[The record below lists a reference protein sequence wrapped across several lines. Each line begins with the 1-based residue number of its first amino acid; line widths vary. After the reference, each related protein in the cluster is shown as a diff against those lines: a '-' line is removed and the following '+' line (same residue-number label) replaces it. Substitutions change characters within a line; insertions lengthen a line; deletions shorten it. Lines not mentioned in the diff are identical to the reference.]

1 MPELS
6 NNFLKGRMNKD
17 LDDRIVPRGE
27 YRDALNI
34 EVSTTENADI
44 GTVQNLKGNKQI
56 VSGIFNSIHDSNIYT
71 TEGAGVYSSLYTD
84 QYGTANNNEST
95 SSNVFNE
102 IIYNPSIIPLT
113 STTNIGHR
121 STILEIGKSYTVTF
135 DVEVNINN
143 YNTDGEYT
151 YTAGIVG
158 SEDSDNF
165 TSTIN
170 VQNNVLIANA
180 DSSTGVLFTNFTK
193 TFFAQ
198 NEYIQIYASKSFS
211 GLIKNITV
219 VESNVLVSDSSN
231 AITVGSK
238 EDTTTDTIYN
248 FVYKASDVKSSTF
261 SNSQG
266 IVKSVNVGIVSDCI
280 ISHKPNTSTEDSVD
294 EVVFTDVYKVV
305 LAPIKSSTGKL
316 PMSTSDGIPTSTTI
330 TGLPYIVNEEG
341 ITEIQGIRLGMDI
354 AYINTSGIDFWAG
367 KGVKVTNIYFDTNTS
382 TGAITITNP
391 HSVNLYNNNAVEEG
405 HTLEFTSNRILNF
418 TCGTI
423 EKELNV
429 DNTPSSNSPIGTNI
443 HAINIVED
451 FIYFT
456 DGRNEPK
463 KIDIKRFTESTRS
476 IFHHTFLTE
485 INTSDPVKFAVE
497 EKHVTVIK
505 AKPTSHPYL
514 LMNGKFR
521 NKTGYIKI
529 SGNIYNGKGDFP
541 AAFYAVE
548 TSCLVQS
555 DSFEP
560 ITFLKDDDNIKSF
573 NTEIGIGVSIN
584 NINWKEGDNIILTG
598 LTSTKK
604 VNIRIVNAL
613 PNSLQFNKFTVKVIS
628 FDSSYEHNNFQAES
642 WTAELEAPKAIYE
655 RNFVSFATRYKYDN
669 NEYSAIGPYSEA
681 AFLPSAYSYKA
692 ETGFNASMEN
702 TLRSLEIF
710 DFVPSDIQK
719 DVKAVDIILKDHFS
733 TNAYVIKTVEKDTPE
748 WNTIGH
754 GANQGRYEIN
764 SEVKGTTVPSLQ
776 LSRVFDAVPVKAK
789 TQEFIASRLMYG
801 NYTESYNMVD
811 HGQSSIDFSMI
822 SDFENIDG
830 YTVDLGTGSSP
841 NDLFASCNPFFDVTT
856 ESHKYIHNYF
866 KQQHQLTPEAS
877 NNYDD
882 TDTSSSQAIFCA
894 EDIDTFY
901 NGGTVG
907 NGPRYAK
914 VLIPIIPKDED
925 NDDNVTHLFPSL
937 NDLASSS
944 NDEGASGN
952 YQDFNCT
959 HDDTY
964 NTGVNEP
971 GNNELS
977 SSITPFIYKLPS
989 DGEYTINVSTRANAR
1004 YFYGKDLHT
1013 LWAASGAPNSHT
1025 AQWSPGPTQL
1035 SKAMPSRLEVHKV
1048 DIAGNSLGIIKDSEN
1063 LLNTNTPFATT
1074 KYSTYAASELL
1085 TEEPLN
1091 GKQYRLTQG
1100 SKPLHNHRNT
1110 NSGDSPNIPY
1120 HQLRRKITVGTG
1132 SSLSAN
1138 DYIGIFYVYQVSFLP
1153 TTNTPVYTPPF
1164 VDYNIALGQ
1173 SYASFTP
1180 NHAENANIR
1189 FLIDS
1194 TTTVYNIDAPLTTN
1208 SVEVY
1213 KPAKSVKSNR
1223 SYETGVT
1230 YLDEYGRE
1238 STVMISETA
1247 SLEIN
1252 EKFSDKKNIIT
1263 SCIKSNAPKWATH
1276 YKYYIK
1282 ESGQKT
1288 PNIVMY
1294 KAYSNEESG
1303 DSSYA
1308 WLSFNSNDFS
1318 KVNVDDYLL
1327 AKKMHGNNKAVNNI
1341 LARYRVLDVSA
1352 QVPSFVTDDGET
1364 TPLQVTASDASGKF
1378 FVKVERLGLIHII
1391 NESTDDAFFAFAAD
1405 DANTAIG
1412 AVFEIESE
1420 SASNEGFF
1428 WETSKAY
1435 PIILNNK
1442 TIHQYITAG
1451 DKIEM
1456 DSLYDPA
1463 TGLYLKSEEIHIWNQ
1478 NNTSVKVLDA
1488 NGAVSFPNVIN
1499 TLDDNQLCTIVLN
1512 KSVGLVS
1519 SNLNGNYIIAKFVKE
1534 DGSYVTARVA
1544 NIDNNSI
1551 TIIPYTHPVS
1561 KVAQGAL
1568 NKIALPWFNCFTWFN
1583 GVESDTIGDIFNG
1596 KTLYPYIS
1604 GGKQSGFNAS
1614 DYFADYGEENNKHDI
1629 IYSQLLNESSNIDMT
1644 NQFIL
1649 ADSII
1654 KKLNS
1659 SHGQIN
1665 SIISRNN
1672 DLLVF
1677 CEDKVLKI
1685 LSSGKDALFNADGN
1699 PQLIASNRVLGQS
1712 MPFVGDFGCQ
1722 HPESIAVDEYRVYFI
1737 DKARGCALRLSRN
1750 GITQISNEG
1759 MSTWF
1764 NENLE
1769 KAQSVVGSF
1778 DDKKSEYN
1786 ITVHDITSSLVDK
1799 NVYTLSFDESANGW
1813 VSFKS
1818 FIQENGLSLNNR
1830 YYTFKKGRIYLH
1842 HSDDA
1847 LRNNFY
1853 GVQGNS
1859 TVTSLINMQ
1868 PNIVKSFAVINYE
1881 GSQAEVVKSLTDDR
1895 HDNIQA
1901 KSGWSVELLKTDQQ
1915 EGLVEEFIE
1924 KEGRWYN
1931 NIKGKKE

>member
-34 EVSTTENADI
+34 EVSTTESADI

-56 VSGIFNSIHDSNIYT
+56 VSGIFHSIHDSNVYT
-71 TEGAGVYSSLYTD
+71 TEGAIVHSSLYTS
-84 QYGTANNNEST
+84 QYGIPTSSEST

-102 IIYNPSIIPLT
+102 IVYSPIVIPLT
-113 STTNIGHR
+113 STKNIGYK
-121 STILEIGKSYTVTF
+121 SALLESGKSYTVTF

-143 YNTDGEYT
+143 YTTDGEYT
-151 YTAGIVG
+151 YRAGIVG

-180 DSSTGVLFTNFTK
+180 DASTGVLFTNFTK

-198 NEYIQIYASKSFS
+198 NEYIQIYANKSFS

-248 FVYKASDVKSSTF
+248 FVYKASDIKSSTF
-261 SNSQG
+261 ANSQG
-266 IVKSVNVGIVSDCI
+266 VVKSRKLGIISDAI
-280 ISHKPNTSTEDSVD
+280 ISHKPDTSNETSVD

-305 LAPIKSSTGKL
+305 LAPIKSESGKL
-316 PMSTSDGIPTSTTI
+316 PMSTSAGINTPTNI
-330 TGLPYIVNEEG
+330 TGLPYIVREDG
-341 ITEIQGIRLGMDI
+341 SKEIQGIRLGMRVSYVN
-354 AYINTSGIDFWAG
+354 AVGIDLWAT
-367 KGVKVTNIYFDTNTS
+367 KDVKVTDIYFDTNTI
-382 TGAITITNP
+382 TGAVTITNP
-391 HSVNLYNNNAVEEG
+391 HSVYLYNNNALEEG
-405 HTLEFTSNRILNF
+405 HTLEFNSNRVLNF
-418 TCGTI
+418 LCGTL
-423 EKELNV
+423 EAELNV
-429 DNTPSSNSPIGTNI
+429 EGTPSSNSPIKTNI

-463 KIDIKRFTESTRS
+463 KIDINRFKKSTKS
-476 IFHHTFLTE
+476 IYHHTTLTE
-485 INTSDPVKFAVE
+485 LNTSTPIDFAVE

-505 AKPTSHPYL
+505 AKPTSPPYL
-514 LMNGKFR
+514 LMNGEFR
-521 NKTGYIKI
+521 NKSSYIKI
-529 SGNIYNGKGDFP
+529 GENIYNGKGDYP
-541 AAFYAVE
+541 AHFYAVE
-548 TSCLVQS
+548 TACLVLS

-560 ITFLKDDDNIKSF
+560 LTFLQDDFNIKSF
-573 NTEIGIGVSIN
+573 NTEIEIATSIN
-584 NINWKEGDNIILTG
+584 NINWKEGDNIILKGFTNNE
-598 LTSTKK
+598 T
-604 VNIRIVNAL
+604 VNVRIIEAK
-613 PNSLQFNKFTVKVIS
+613 PNSFQFNKFTVKIIS
-628 FDSSYEHNNFQAES
+628 FDLTYEDTAHNAES
-642 WTAELEAPKAIYE
+642 WVATLETPKAIYE
-655 RNFVSFATRYKYDN
+655 RNFVSFSTRYKYDN

-681 AFLPSAYSYKA
+681 AFLPSLYSYKA

-754 GANQGRYEIN
+754 GANQGKFEIN
-764 SEVKGTTVPSLQ
+764 SEVKGTTMPSLQ
-776 LSRVFDAVPVKAK
+776 LSRIFDAVPVKAK

-811 HGQSSIDFSMI
+811 HGQSKIKFSMV
-822 SDFENIDG
+822 SDFENVSG

-841 NDLFASCNPFFDVTT
+841 NDLFASCNPFFDVSPD
-856 ESHKYIHNYF
+856 SHEYIHNYF
-866 KQQHQLTPEAS
+866 KDASDVTPEQS
-877 NNYDD
+877 NNYND
-882 TDTSSSQAIFCA
+882 TNSSTNQEIFCA
-894 EDIDTFY
+894 EDIDTQY
-901 NGGTVG
+901 NDGTVG
-907 NGPRYAK
+907 DGPRYAK

-925 NDDNVTHLFPSL
+925 GNDNATHLFPTLVDTASTN
-937 NDLASSS
+937 NDAG
-944 NDEGASGN
+944 NSGN
-952 YQDFNCT
+952 YQDFSCT
-959 HDDTY
+959 QDTAY
-964 NTGVNEP
+964 NDGLHEN
-971 GNNELS
+971 
-977 SSITPFIYKLPS
+977 ITPFIYKLPT
-989 DGEYTINVSTRANAR
+989 DGEYNINVNTRANAR
-1004 YFYGKDLHT
+1004 YFYGPNLNV
-1013 LWAASGAPNSHT
+1013 LWPLGNFAPPSHT
-1025 AQWSPGPTQL
+1025 EEWQPGPTQL
-1035 SKAMPSRLEVHKV
+1035 MKKMPSRLEIHKV
-1048 DIAGNSLGIIKDSEN
+1048 DSQGVSLGIIKDSQN
-1063 LLNTNTPFATT
+1063 LLNSNTPFAAS

-1085 TEEPLN
+1085 TEDVDGQP
-1091 GKQYRLTQG
+1091 YRTSQG
-1100 SKPLHNHRNT
+1100 TLALEKYRNS
-1110 NSGDSPNIPY
+1110 NSGDSPLIPY
-1120 HQLRRKITVGTG
+1120 HQLNRKINVGTG
-1132 SSLSAN
+1132 YDLSAN
-1138 DYIGIFYVYQVSFLP
+1138 DFIGIFYVYQVSFYE
-1153 TTNTPVYTPPF
+1153 NQPF
-1164 VDYNIALGQ
+1164 FNGAFFNEDQQQFIDQPEGATA
-1173 SYASFTP
+1173 SYATFQENP
-1180 NHAENANIR
+1180 AENPNVR

-1194 TTTVYNIDAPLTTN
+1194 KATTYSINAPSTTN
-1208 SVEVY
+1208 NVEVY

-1247 SLEIN
+1247 NLEIN

-1263 SCIKSNAPKWATH
+1263 SRIKSNAPNWATH

-1282 ESGQKT
+1282 ESSSKT

-1303 DSSYA
+1303 DTSYA

-1318 KVNVDDYLL
+1318 KVNIDDYLL
-1327 AKKMHGNNKAVNNI
+1327 AKKMHGNNTAVNNI
-1341 LARYRVLDVSA
+1341 LARYRVLDISA
-1352 QVPSFVTDDGET
+1352 NVPEFPGEDGET

-1391 NESTDDAFFAFAAD
+1391 NESTDEAFFAFAAD
-1405 DANTAIG
+1405 DDNTAIG
-1412 AVFEIESE
+1412 AVFEVEAPS
-1420 SASNEGFF
+1420 SNSEGFF

-1435 PIILNNK
+1435 PIVLNNK

-1451 DKIEM
+1451 DKLEM
-1456 DSLYDPA
+1456 DSLYDA
-1463 TGLYLKSEEIHIWNQ
+1463 STGSYLKTVEISAWNE
-1478 NNTSVKVLDA
+1478 NNTSVKVINA
-1488 NGAVSFPNVIN
+1488 NGAVSFPVVIN
-1499 TLDDNQLCTIVLN
+1499 TLDASQVSTILLN
-1512 KSVGLVS
+1512 KSVSLIS
-1519 SNLNGNYIIAKFVKE
+1519 SNSNGDYIIAKFIKE

-1544 NIDNNSI
+1544 SINTDYI

-1561 KVAQGAL
+1561 SVSKSVL
-1568 NKIALPWFNCFTWFN
+1568 NKIAIPFFNCFTWFN
-1583 GVESDTIGDIFNG
+1583 GVESDTIGDVFNG
-1596 KTLYPYIS
+1596 KTLYPYTS
-1604 GGKQSGFNAS
+1604 SGKQSGFNAS
-1614 DYFADYGEENNKHDI
+1614 DYFADYGQDIKKHDI
-1629 IYSQLLNESSNIDMT
+1629 IYSQLLNESSNVNMT

-1649 ADSII
+1649 ADNIT

-1672 DLLVF
+1672 DVLVF

-1699 PQLIASNRVLGQS
+1699 AQLIASNRVLGQS
-1712 MPFVGDFGCQ
+1712 MPFIGDFGCQ

-1737 DKARGCALRLSRN
+1737 DKARGSALRLSRD

-1769 KAQSVVGSF
+1769 KAQSIVGSF

-1818 FIQENGLSLNNR
+1818 FIQEGGLSLNNR

-1842 HSDDA
+1842 HSNEA

-1853 GVQGNS
+1853 GIQSIS

-1868 PNIVKSFAVINYE
+1868 PNIVKSFSVMNYE
-1881 GSQAEVVKSLTDDR
+1881 GSQAEIVKSLTDNR
-1895 HDNIQA
+1895 YDNIKA

>member
-34 EVSTTENADI
+34 EVSTTESADI

-56 VSGIFNSIHDSNIYT
+56 VSGIFTSN
-71 TEGAGVYSSLYTD
+71 
-84 QYGTANNNEST
+84 
-95 SSNVFNE
+95 
-102 IIYNPSIIPLT
+102 
-113 STTNIGHR
+113 
-121 STILEIGKSYTVTF
+121 
-135 DVEVNINN
+135 
-143 YNTDGEYT
+143 
-151 YTAGIVG
+151 
-158 SEDSDNF
+158 
-165 TSTIN
+165 
-170 VQNNVLIANA
+170 
-180 DSSTGVLFTNFTK
+180 
-193 TFFAQ
+193 
-198 NEYIQIYASKSFS
+198 
-211 GLIKNITV
+211 
-219 VESNVLVSDSSN
+219 SSN

-248 FVYKASDVKSSTF
+248 FVYKASDVQPSVF

-266 IVKSVNVGIVSDCI
+266 IVKSIKLGIISDAI
-280 ISHKPNTSTEDSVD
+280 ISHKPDTSSEASVD
-294 EVVFTDVYKVV
+294 DVVFTDVYKVI
-305 LAPIKSSTGKL
+305 LAPIKSESGKL
-316 PMSTSDGIPTSTTI
+316 PMSTSGGLPTSTI
-330 TGLPYIVNEEG
+330 VTGLPYVVNEDG
-341 ITEIQGIRLGMDI
+341 VTEIQGVRVGMDVS
-354 AYINTSGIDFWAG
+354 YINNSGINFWAG
-367 KGVKVTNIYFDTNTS
+367 KGVKITSVYFDTNTS

-429 DNTPSSNSPIGTNI
+429 EGNPSSNSPVGTNI

-463 KIDIKRFTESTRS
+463 KIDIKRFKESTKS
-476 IFHHTFLTE
+476 ISHHTVLTE
-485 INTSDPVKFAVE
+485 INTSNPVKFAVE

-521 NKTGYIKI
+521 NKSSYIKI
-529 SGNIYNGKGDFP
+529 GGNIYNGKGDFP
-541 AAFYAVE
+541 AAFYAIE

-555 DSFEP
+555 NSFQP

-573 NTEIGIGVSIN
+573 NTEIEIGVSIN

-598 LTSTKK
+598 LTSNKK
-604 VNIRIVNAL
+604 VNVRIVNAI
-613 PNSLQFNKFTVKVIS
+613 PNSLQFNQFTVKVIS
-628 FDSSYEHNNFQAES
+628 FDSSYEHNNNQAES

-692 ETGFNASMEN
+692 ETGFNGSMEN

-748 WNTIGH
+748 WNTTGH
-754 GANQGRYEIN
+754 GANKGRYEIN
-764 SEVKGTTVPSLQ
+764 SEVRGTTVPSLQ
-776 LSRVFDAVPVKAK
+776 LSRIFDAVPVKAK

-801 NYTESYNMVD
+801 NYTESYDMID
-811 HGQSSIDFSMI
+811 HGQSNINFSMI

-830 YTVDLGTGSSP
+830 YTVNLGTGSSP
-841 NDLFASCNPFFDVTT
+841 NDLFASCNPFFDVNTD
-856 ESHKYIHNYF
+856 SHKYIHNYF
-866 KQQHQLTPEAS
+866 KQPHQLTPEAS
-877 NNYDD
+877 NNYND
-882 TDTSSSQAIFCA
+882 TNTSSGQNIFCA

-907 NGPRYAK
+907 NGPKYAK
-914 VLIPIIPKDED
+914 VLIPIIPRDED
-925 NDDNVTHLFPSL
+925 GDDNATHLFPSL

-964 NTGVNEP
+964 NVGAFEP

-977 SSITPFIYKLPS
+977 SNITPFIYKLPV
-989 DGEYTINVSTRANAR
+989 DGEYTINVNTRANAR
-1004 YFYGKDLHT
+1004 HFYGKDLHT
-1013 LWAASGAPNSHT
+1013 FWVASSAPSSHT

-1035 SKAMPSRLEVHKV
+1035 SKSMPSRLEIHKV
-1048 DIAGNSLGIIKDSEN
+1048 NILGESLGIIKDAEN
-1063 LLNTNTPFATT
+1063 LLNTNTPFAAS

-1085 TEEPLN
+1085 TEETLI
-1091 GKQYRLTQG
+1091 GKEYRLTQG
-1100 SKPLHNHRNT
+1100 QKPLYNYRNT
-1110 NSGDSPNIPY
+1110 NSGDSPFIPY
-1120 HQLRRKITVGTG
+1120 HELRSKITVGTG
-1132 SSLSAN
+1132 SSLSIN

-1303 DSSYA
+1303 DTSYA

-1327 AKKMHGNNKAVNNI
+1327 AKKMHGNNKAVNDI
-1341 LARYRVLDVSA
+1341 LARYRVLDISA
-1352 QVPSFVTDDGET
+1352 NVPEFPGEDGET

-1391 NESTDDAFFAFAAD
+1391 NESTDEAFFAFAAD
-1405 DANTAIG
+1405 DDNTAIG
-1412 AVFEIESE
+1412 AVFEVEAPS
-1420 SASNEGFF
+1420 SNSEGFF

-1435 PIILNNK
+1435 PIVLNNK

-1451 DKIEM
+1451 DKLEM
-1456 DSLYDPA
+1456 DSLYDA
-1463 TGLYLKSEEIHIWNQ
+1463 STGSYLKTVEISAWNE
-1478 NNTSVKVLDA
+1478 NNTSVKVINA
-1488 NGAVSFPNVIN
+1488 NGAVSFPVVIN
-1499 TLDDNQLCTIVLN
+1499 TLDASQVSTILLN
-1512 KSVGLVS
+1512 KSVSLIS
-1519 SNLNGNYIIAKFVKE
+1519 SNSNGDYIIAKFIKE

-1544 NIDNNSI
+1544 SINTDYI

-1561 KVAQGAL
+1561 SVSKSVL
-1568 NKIALPWFNCFTWFN
+1568 NKIAIPFFNCFTWFN
-1583 GVESDTIGDIFNG
+1583 GVESDTIGDVFNG
-1596 KTLYPYIS
+1596 KTLYPYTS
-1604 GGKQSGFNAS
+1604 SGKQSGFNAS
-1614 DYFADYGEENNKHDI
+1614 DYFADYGQDIKKHDI
-1629 IYSQLLNESSNIDMT
+1629 IYSQLLNESSNVNMT

-1649 ADSII
+1649 ADNIT

-1672 DLLVF
+1672 DVLVF

-1699 PQLIASNRVLGQS
+1699 AQLIASNRVLGQS
-1712 MPFVGDFGCQ
+1712 MPFIGDFGCQ

-1737 DKARGCALRLSRN
+1737 DKARGSALRLSRD

-1769 KAQSVVGSF
+1769 KAQSIVGSF

-1830 YYTFKKGRIYLH
+1830 YYTFKKGIIYLH

-1853 GVQGNS
+1853 GIQSNS

-1868 PNIVKSFAVINYE
+1868 PNIVKSFSVINYE
-1881 GSQAEVVKSLTDDR
+1881 GSQSEVVKSLTDNR